1 LVTRDYWWPEVT
13 RDVGRYVKE
22 CDMCQRMENRMEAP
36 AGKLKLSK
44 VLERPWIYLT
54 IDFIIKLP
62 LVAGKDTIL
71 VVCNRLSKMIHF
83 VAMTEGMLV
92 EELVRLFSDDI

>member
-13 RDVGRYVKE
+13 RDVERYVKK

-36 AGKLKLSK
+36 AEKLKLSK
-44 VLERPWIYLT
+44 VLERPWMYLT